1 MLFKLNSYE
10 FNYQEASMSRQ
21 VQINKIVGRLVA
33 KKREAV
39 PLTQED
45 VAAHINLSTEG
56 YGRIERGVTPLTVS
70 RLVKLATLFQCG
82 IDELVLETSTGL
94 TGQAQYIANM
104 LDGVSSSDRDD
115 IVKIVEKICAL
126 SHKKHLKSVKPY

>member
-1 MLFKLNSYE
+1 
-10 FNYQEASMSRQ
+10 MSRQ
-21 VQINKIVGRLVA
+21 VQINKLVGRLVA

-39 PLTQED
+39 SLTQED
-45 VAAHINLSTEG
+45 VAERLNLNTES

-104 LDGVSSSDRDD
+104 LDGVSSSDRDE

-126 SHKKHLKSVKPY
+126 SHKKHMKSSKPF